1 MSIANELV
9 IADSGVIFSLSVL
22 NKLEILEKLFDEIKI
37 PIAVWNEI
45 TLNENVEY
53 YDKITSFFTTKKQA
67 ITWANEL
74 KFVMDYGE
82 SEAITLYK
90 EINADFLLIDDRKA
104 RLIAESM
111 EVNCIGTIGLLI
123 SAKQENF
130 ITKLRPL
137 FEILLANKRHYSL
150 QLLNSVL
157 RSENEN
163 LL

>member
-1 MSIANELV
+1 MNKNGLV
-9 IADSGVIFSLSVL
+9 IADSGVIFSLAVL
-22 NKLEILEKLFDEIKI
+22 GKLEILEELFDEIKI

-45 TLNENVEY
+45 TLDETVIY
-53 YDKITSFFTTKKQA
+53 YDKMISFFSNKTHS

-74 KFVMDYGE
+74 QFVMDYGE

-90 EINADFLLIDDRKA
+90 ETNADFLLIDDRKA

-111 EVNCIGTIGLLI
+111 QINCIGTIGVLI
-123 SAKQENF
+123 TAKQKNI
-130 ITKLRPL
+130 ITELRPF
-137 FEILLANKRHYSL
+137 FEELITNKRYYSL

-157 RSENEN
+157 HSENED